1 MMPIRRIVNG
11 MRELAYAC
19 WHSRVSY
26 LFVAPFM
33 LAFLIFIIIP
43 VFMAAGLSFT
53 NYDGFRFPS
62 FIGFQN
68 YISLITQDQ
77 VFLKYALPNTLKF
90 AVLVGPGGYIL
101 TFLFA
106 WLIYQLPKKWRDL
119 YTLAFY
125 APSLA
130 GGIALSV
137 VWTTAFS
144 GDRVGY
150 VNNFL
155 LKMGLI
161 DLPVT
166 WLQDP
171 RYLLNIMILVT
182 LWTSFNVG
190 FLAMMGG
197 LATVNSELY
206 EAGRIDGIR
215 NRLQEI
221 YYITIPSM
229 KPQMLFSAVMS
240 IVTTLRAG
248 SISTQLTGL
257 PITPQYSG
265 HLIINHVD
273 DYAMIRYE
281 FGYASAVSVV
291 LLVMS
296 YLLMRFFYRLLSTKE
311 EAN

>member
-1 MMPIRRIVNG
+1 MTPMLRVVRG
-11 MRELAYAC
+11 LRQLAFDC
-19 WHSRVSY
+19 WHSRTAY
-26 LFVAPFM
+26 LFIAPFM
-33 LAFLIFIIIP
+33 ISFVIFIIIP
-43 VFMAAGLSFT
+43 VCMAMGLSFT
-53 NYDGFRFPS
+53 DFDGFSFPS
-62 FIGFQN
+62 FVGFQN
-68 YISLITQDQ
+68 YIDLITQDHIFQ
-77 VFLKYALPNTLKF
+77 KYALPNTFKF
-90 AVLVGPGGYIL
+90 ALLVGPGGYL
-101 TFLFA
+101 LSFFFA
-106 WLIYQLPKKWRDL
+106 WLIYQLPKKWRDV

-130 GGIALSV
+130 GGVALTV
-137 VWTTAFS
+137 VWAAAFS

-150 VNNFL
+150 LNNFL
-155 LKMGLI
+155 LNLDLI
-161 DLPVT
+161 NQPVI

-171 RYLLNIMILVT
+171 RYLLNIMIIVT
-182 LWTSFNVG
+182 LWTSFSIG

-197 LATVNSELY
+197 LATVNPELY

-229 KPQMLFSAVMS
+229 KPQMIFSAIMA
-240 IVTTLRAG
+240 IVTTLRSG
-248 SISTQLTGL
+248 SISTALSGM

-273 DYAMIRYE
+273 DYAFIRFE

-296 YLLMRFFYRLLSTKE
+296 YLMMQFFYKILRNKE
-311 EAN
+311 G